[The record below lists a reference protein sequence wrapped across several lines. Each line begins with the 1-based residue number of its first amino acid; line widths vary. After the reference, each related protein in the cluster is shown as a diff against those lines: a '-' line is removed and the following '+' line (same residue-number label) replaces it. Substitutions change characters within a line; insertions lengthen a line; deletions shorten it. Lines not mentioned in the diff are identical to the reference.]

1 MRILPILTALLVCG
15 FLYVLVMERETLMG
29 FASGNAAPAAASDAG
44 ARSDTPPAPDTV
56 ATQTA
61 NTQPA
66 PDARAVPVVA
76 RTFTARMIENAVIL
90 RGQTEAARSVEVRAE
105 TSGKV
110 VSEPIA
116 RGAAVTAGQV
126 LCRLDEGTRAATL
139 AEAQA
144 RLAEAQL
151 NNRNAEALQAG
162 GYSAETRT
170 ISTRATLQG
179 AEATLEAAQRDLAR
193 LDITAPF
200 AGVLEDETAELGS
213 LLQPGGLCARVI
225 QLDPIRLVGF
235 VAEADVGRVTLGA
248 PAGGRLVDDRDVIG
262 TVSFVARSADT
273 ATRTFRVEI
282 TVPNPDLAIRDG
294 QTADIAVATKGTM
307 AHLIPGSALTLDDT
321 GALGLRIVDTDSRA
335 LFVPVQVMRDTV
347 DGIWVSGLPET
358 AQVITLGQEYVVDG
372 VLLAVTLQEAAQ

>member
-1 MRILPILTALLVCG
+1 
-15 FLYVLVMERETLMG
+15 
-29 FASGNAAPAAASDAG
+29 
-44 ARSDTPPAPDTV
+44 V
-56 ATQTA
+56 ATQ
-61 NTQPA
+61 PA
-66 PDARAVPVVA
+66 DGARAVPVVA
-76 RTFTARMIENAVIL
+76 RIFTAQMIENAVIL
-90 RGQTEAARSVEVRAE
+90 RGQTEAARNVEVRAE

-116 RGAAVTAGQV
+116 RGAAVTTGQV

-162 GYSAETRT
+162 GFSAETRT

-179 AEATLEAAQRDLAR
+179 AEAALEAAQRDLAR

-235 VAEADVGRVTLGA
+235 APEADVGRVTLGA
-248 PAGGRLVDDRDVIG
+248 PAFGRLVDGREVNG

-273 ATRTFRVEI
+273 ATRTFRVEV
-282 TVPNPDLAIRDG
+282 TVPNPDLSIRDG

-307 AHLIPGSALTLDDT
+307 AHLIPGSALTLNDT

-335 LFVPVQVMRDTV
+335 LFVPVQVLRDTA
-347 DGIWVSGLPET
+347 DGIWVSGLPDT

-372 VLLAVTLQEAAQ
+372 VSLTVTVQETTQ